1 MHNPLIRWLG
11 LVMILLIAPG
21 IAAQDLQD
29 YLSRYLGDNGKKY
42 LQPLGDAFGANLNS
56 GLYHTAHIPRVG
68 LHIGVEVIATG
79 ALISDAQRSFTAT
92 TEAGFEPQTSLEV
105 PTVFGETAPVAVPG
119 QGGTVYNFPGGY
131 DLSVM
136 PLAMPQITIGSLLG
150 SEVTLRYAALELN
163 EEVGDLNLLG
173 IGFRHSLSQ
182 YIPLFPVDV
191 AASVFYQ
198 TLTVGDLLDAKTRV
212 IGLSASK
219 TFNLFTLYGG
229 LSHETSVME
238 ASYEHGEGEEAE
250 TISFDMEG
258 ANSVRLTLGATLKL
272 AIFRLHA
279 DYSLAAQ
286 NSACVGLYIG
296 L

>member
-1 MHNPLIRWLG
+1 MPNRLIHWIGLG
-11 LVMILLIAPG
+11 TILLVAPG
-21 IAAQDLQD
+21 IAAQDLED

-56 GLYHTAHIPRVG
+56 GLYHTAHIPRMG
-68 LHIGVEVIATG
+68 LHIGIEVIATG

-105 PTVFGETAPVAVPG
+105 PTVFGDTAPVSVPG

-150 SEVTLRYAALELN
+150 TEVTLRYATAKLN
-163 EEVGDLNLLG
+163 EEVGNIDLLG
-173 IGFRHSLSQ
+173 VGIRHSLSQ

-198 TLTVGDLLDAKTRV
+198 TLTVGDLLETKTHV

-219 TFNLFTLYGG
+219 TFSLFTLYGG
-229 LSHETSVME
+229 LSHENSVME

-250 TISFDMEG
+250 TISFDLEG

-272 AIFRLHA
+272 AIFSLHA
-279 DYSLAAQ
+279 DYSIAAQ
-286 NSACVGLYIG
+286 KSACVGLCIS